1 MKKIISFIIVLIS
14 VFNVSFAQINIPNPT
29 SEFFVND
36 FADVIDDEVE
46 EDLALPIKGGRITTT
61 IADEEILIDGSILS
75 QVTIFNE
82 SENEIHVT
90 INFGEEI
97 PLEVEESLSLG
108 DIKIYSIIITES
120 KSTIKYIGY

>member
-1 MKKIISFIIVLIS
+1 MKKFSIK
-14 VFNVSFAQINIPNPT
+14 
-29 SEFFVND
+29 VNGV
-36 FADVIDDEVE
+36 AYEVEVE

-82 SENEIHVT
+82 GDNEIHVT

>member
-1 MKKIISFIIVLIS
+1 MK
-14 VFNVSFAQINIPNPT
+14 
-29 SEFFVND
+29 
-36 FADVIDDEVE
+36 
-46 EDLALPIKGGRITTT
+46 PIKGGRITTT

-82 SENEIHVT
+82 SENEIHIT